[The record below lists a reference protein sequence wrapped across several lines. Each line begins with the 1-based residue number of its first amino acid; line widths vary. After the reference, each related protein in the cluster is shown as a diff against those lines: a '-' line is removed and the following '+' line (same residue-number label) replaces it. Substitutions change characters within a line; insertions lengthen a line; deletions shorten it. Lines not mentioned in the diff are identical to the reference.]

1 MEKIWLK
8 NYDDGVPHEIE
19 LPQKTIPQLFQKTV
33 EKFPRHTLLRFM
45 LAGYTYGEVDKLSNR
60 FAHML
65 KGLGMKKGG
74 RVALNLPNCPQF
86 VIAYIG
92 ALKAGCTVIP
102 CNPLYTERELL
113 HQLND
118 CEAEIMVTM
127 SRFYPKVRK
136 LKDRSKLKTIIS
148 TNIKDYFPG
157 FIKFFYTLFK
167 DKKEGDRVPVQDGD
181 HQWVN
186 ILPQYPDKPVPDP
199 GVDVEDPACFLYTG
213 GTTGLSK
220 GAMLSHRNLATNAI
234 QIFNWMPDAKEGQE
248 IGLALIPFFHSFGMS
263 TCLNLS
269 LILCGTLVL
278 IPHFDLQMVLRAIAR
293 EKPTLFPAVPT
304 IYIAIINAPNLE
316 KYDLSSLKICISGA
330 APLPEEVHRKFTE
343 LTGSR
348 LGEGFGLTETSP
360 VTHCNPVYG
369 KQKIGSVG
377 LPFPNTEAKI
387 VNMDDPSI
395 DMPVGEEGELVIK
408 GPQVMSGYLNRPE
421 ENKETFYDGWLL
433 TGDIAKMDED
443 GFFYIVDRQK
453 DMIIAG
459 GLNIYPRE
467 IEEVL
472 YAHHKVK
479 EACVVGIPHEYRGET
494 VKAYVVPRDGET
506 LTEAEIKEFCQE
518 NLVKYKVPK
527 IFEFRDELPVSL
539 VGKVLR
545 RVLLEEEQ
553 AKQKK
558 DQEISG

>member
-1 MEKIWLK
+1 MEKRWLK
-8 NYDDGVPHEIE
+8 NYDPGVPHEIE
-19 LPQKTIPQLFQKTV
+19 FPGKTIPQFFQETV
-33 EKFPRHTLLRFM
+33 RRYPRHTHLRFM
-45 LAGYTYGEVDKLSNR
+45 LAGYTYEEVDKLSNR

-65 KGLGMKKGG
+65 KDMGMKKGS

-102 CNPLYTERELL
+102 CNPLYTEREML

-127 SRFYPKVRK
+127 SRFYPKIRK
-136 LKDRSKLKTIIS
+136 LKERTKIKTIINTS
-148 TNIKDYFPG
+148 IKDYFPG
-157 FIKFFYTLFK
+157 FLKVIYTLFK
-167 DKKEGDRVPVQDGD
+167 EVKEGDRVAAQEGD
-181 HQWVN
+181 HEWVN
-186 ILPQYPDKPVPDP
+186 ILPGYPDTPVPDP
-199 GVDVEDPACFLYTG
+199 GVDMDEPACFLYTG

-220 GAMLSHRNLATNAI
+220 GAVLSHRNLATNAM
-234 QIFNWMPDAKEGQE
+234 QIFSWKSDAEEGKE

-269 LILCGTLVL
+269 LLYCGTMVL
-278 IPHFDLQMVLRAIAR
+278 IPHFDLQMVLRAIQR

-304 IYIAIINAPNLE
+304 IYTAIINAPNLK
-316 KYDLSSLKICISGA
+316 KYDMSSLEFCISGA
-330 APLPEEVHRKFTE
+330 APLPEEVHRRFMD
-343 LTGSR
+343 LTGSL
-348 LGEGFGLTETSP
+348 LGEGYGLTETSP
-360 VTHCNPVYG
+360 VTHCNPVFG
-369 KQKIGSVG
+369 TQKIGSIG
-377 LPFPNTEAKI
+377 LPFPGTLAKI

-421 ENKETFYDGWLL
+421 ENKEAFHDGWLL
-433 TGDIAKMDED
+433 TGDIGKMDEE
-443 GFFYIVDRQK
+443 GYFYIVDRQK

-472 YAHHKVK
+472 YAHDKVK

-494 VKAYVVPRDGET
+494 VKAFIVPRDGET
-506 LTEAEIKEFCQE
+506 LTEAEIKEYCQE

-527 IFEFRDELPVSL
+527 IYEFRDELPMSL

-545 RVLLEEEQ
+545 RLLLEEEM
-553 AKQKK
+553 AKQKDDK
-558 DQEISG
+558 KMSG